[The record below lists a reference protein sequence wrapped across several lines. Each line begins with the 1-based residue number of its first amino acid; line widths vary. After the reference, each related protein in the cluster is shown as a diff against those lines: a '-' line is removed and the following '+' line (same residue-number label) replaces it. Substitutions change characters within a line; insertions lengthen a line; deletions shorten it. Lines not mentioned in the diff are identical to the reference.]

1 MYSNDGVKVSSSSSY
16 ETYNILNNTII
27 NERCNEQY
35 DSIINRLENEI
46 NNISNGRLS
55 PSEIEQIKS
64 DQQRKLQE
72 DREIFKINP
81 ESIRYNPQRRN
92 A

>member
-1 MYSNDGVKVSSSSSY
+1 MKVSSSSSY